1 MDANK
6 ASDVEK
12 KYLRKPE
19 IERAAREV
27 VGERPASA
35 ELAGDPLAHEFP
47 DDLSFA
53 NMLPSMAQFGAQQVP
68 GQPAPA
74 MELAGVFD
82 VPLVYK
88 TLFYT
93 LTELGAKPEQARGI
107 VRIFR
112 FYPPDDYVAL
122 DEILKDAGLSPG
134 VRRLVVKSWRLASQD
149 SDAATDTSDS
159 GVPSAADSEE
169 NMNAVR
175 KKLNKL
181 KQELGIASPGDLN
194 AAVEDLEKLRLMY
207 EVEEAK
213 ERLKQ
218 LKTGGRPK
226 DDSDENDTMEVLI
239 NINGIPVKKIIKTK
253 DYHIW
258 EPVIMKPKNT
268 GDDGEDM
275 IEVTLDINGVRA
287 KKKIKI
293 DDIGKWEKYIVRDTE
308 PGGDEYT
315 TVLLNFG
322 GQPIERKIKTSM
334 LHLYAPYIVKPGDRE
349 RGQSSAEIEELRKQV
364 AQMADMLAQERNEKA
379 REREAEKYERQFEA
393 LRQEISQLRSKPQ
406 TYDDPVQKRIDEMEK
421 QFQAQKD
428 DVYMQQMTNLQQT
441 LESYRQEMQRL
452 RDQLS
457 NISNFDYA
465 IEQQQRFAQLA
476 RKQGYVDARE
486 ARRLSEEDIEMED
499 RLNMVKRKDEAQ
511 ARVLNIAANKLE
523 KTGDLKNAFINNG
536 GADLLID
543 MLKKITTSREEQE
556 AAMYRPTVED
566 LRRKAEQLVRA
577 EAEQYTPQPEQPVEQ
592 PAPSGSTEEGKR
604 KEKPRDGESG
614 LEVA

>member
-1 MDANK
+1 M
-6 ASDVEK
+6 V
-12 KYLRKPE
+12 
-19 IERAAREV
+19 
-27 VGERPASA
+27 
-35 ELAGDPLAHEFP
+35 
-47 DDLSFA
+47 
-53 NMLPSMAQFGAQQVP
+53 
-68 GQPAPA
+68 
-74 MELAGVFD
+74 
-82 VPLVYK
+82 
-88 TLFYT
+88 
-93 LTELGAKPEQARGI
+93 
-107 VRIFR
+107 
-112 FYPPDDYVAL
+112 
-122 DEILKDAGLSPG
+122 
-134 VRRLVVKSWRLASQD
+134 
-149 SDAATDTSDS
+149 
-159 GVPSAADSEE
+159 
-169 NMNAVR
+169 
-175 KKLNKL
+175 
-181 KQELGIASPGDLN
+181 
-194 AAVEDLEKLRLMY
+194 
-207 EVEEAK
+207 
-213 ERLKQ
+213 
-218 LKTGGRPK
+218 
-226 DDSDENDTMEVLI
+226 
-239 NINGIPVKKIIKTK
+239 NINGVSVRKGIKLKDLPLWKPLIIKDK
-253 DYHIW
+253 GA
-258 EPVIMKPKNT
+258 
-268 GDDGEDM
+268 GDEEGDM

-293 DDIGKWEKYIVRDTE
+293 DDIGKWEKCIVGDTE

-428 DVYMQQMTNLQQT
+428 EVYMQQMTNLQQT
-441 LESYRQEMQRL
+441 LDSYRQEMQRL

-457 NISNFDYA
+457 NMSNFDYA

-543 MLKKITTSREEQE
+543 MLKKITTPKEEQE

-577 EAEQYTPQPEQPVEQ
+577 EAEQYPPQPEQPVEQ

-604 KEKPRDGESG
+604 KEKPTVSIIVEEAPRVLSAEKIEQGGNIYSTIAREGRKFKIGLVAITQLTSVIPRMVLTNMNTKIILGNEMATERRAIVDSAAQDLSEEDRTIASLDKGEAIVSSIFTKFAVPIYTPLFEDIVG
-614 LEVA
+614 KKDEFDFKGENLVLR